1 MFQLE
6 LESFAFHNHKK
17 LCLLLIRTN
26 RAVVMTETEENL
38 VFGLSYFVVYL
49 LTYMYFVFHFGI
61 LIQMEYLQLKNR
73 KVLKS
78 HNQALRQSIEM
89 SKVKLNWQTASAELL
104 ISLKEIWA
112 NDGFSNVTLTFEDGA
127 VIQTNRTLIAALS
140 PVMRNFLEGKE
151 SQNSKIFMF
160 GIDSST
166 MKALLD
172 FVFTEEICIEQEKLD
187 LFLSTA
193 TKLKVCGFMD
203 DNKENLTE
211 KSDNEYPQYDSKQEI
226 LCPTINELTSF
237 DSAVFERELEVD
249 LNAHSEETVQK
260 NRSDLLDSEDNTQ
273 NFDARLKVEEE
284 IADKKKG
291 ISCFICK
298 AAGKLDHDRFPSID
312 DLNQHEKEV
321 HTRDNSPVYNCD
333 QCGLEFHKLVVFNQH
348 KRKEHPDN
356 TSRGMVACDVCGRSY
371 KTKAKMEKHRD
382 FSHPIP
388 GTLFKCK
395 MPNCPKESTTKNA
408 SNVHYYQAHSERQR
422 KEFEGKLITM

>member
-1 MFQLE
+1 
-6 LESFAFHNHKK
+6 
-17 LCLLLIRTN
+17 
-26 RAVVMTETEENL
+26 
-38 VFGLSYFVVYL
+38 
-49 LTYMYFVFHFGI
+49 
-61 LIQMEYLQLKNR
+61 
-73 KVLKS
+73 
-78 HNQALRQSIEM
+78 M

-112 NDGFSNVTLTFEDGA
+112 NDGFSNITLTFENGT
-127 VIQTNRTLIAALS
+127 VIQSNRTMLAALS
-140 PVMRNFLEGKE
+140 PVMRSFLEGKE

-193 TKLKVCGFMD
+193 TKLKVCGFME
-203 DNKENLTE
+203 DNKENVTE
-211 KSDNEYPQYDSKQEI
+211 KSDNDPPQNESEI
-226 LCPTINELTSF
+226 LCPTMDELTSF
-237 DSAVFERELEVD
+237 DSAVFESELEAE
-249 LNAHSEETVQK
+249 LNAHNEETIQK
-260 NRSDLLDSEDNTQ
+260 NQSDLLDSEDNTQ
-273 NFDARLKVEEE
+273 NFDALALWENEKLKVEEE
-284 IADKKKG
+284 IVDKKRG

-321 HTRDNSPVYNCD
+321 HTGDKSPVYNCD

-348 KRKEHPDN
+348 KRKEHPGN
-356 TSRGMVACDVCGRSY
+356 TTRGMVVCDVCGRGY
-371 KTKAKMEKHRD
+371 KSKAKMEKHRD